1 MLLFPCSIEKQTYNP
16 EGDNVVTSRWI
27 VCRVRLFPSITRIR
41 LERPWRPHTTLTGAR
56 HLTSCIWGNLIYFVL
71 WLRDQI
77 RATTFLAVKGTDL
90 IFFLMEG
97 GGGWASFCDIF
108 FNFFLA
114 FRSCIF
120 AWAIAC
126 VRIFWSQTQHL
137 VSRKHLLDSLA
148 QIVFSHFLST
158 SLPPLKKMVRPSE
171 VGLTCRRRLFGVKLR
186 DYP

>member
-1 MLLFPCSIEKQTYNP
+1 MLLFPCSIEKQNYNP

-27 VCRVRLFPSITRIR
+27 VCRVRLFPPMTWIR

-77 RATTFLAVKGTDL
+77 RAITFLAAKGTDH
-90 IFFLMEG
+90 
-97 GGGWASFCDIF
+97 IF
-108 FNFFLA
+108 FNGRWGRLGKFLRHFFQFFFLA

-148 QIVFSHFLST
+148 QIAFSHFLST
-158 SLPPLKKMVRPSE
+158 SLPPLKKMVR
-171 VGLTCRRRLFGVKLR
+171 T
-186 DYP
+186 